1 MFCSVCLL
9 LPYGEVLFRITY
21 HRLFE
26 VVKTLIYILNFE
38 KRFQHSQEFS
48 LMHQSK
54 CLNTQRSL
62 AVVAALFVFV
72 LWYCDMYNGVLAVKW
87 YWAKRYLSVNS
98 GYQYPSRKMALVQKL
113 LVVILWVPVSQ

>member
-1 MFCSVCLL
+1 M
-9 LPYGEVLFRITY
+9 LFRITY

-38 KRFQHSQEFS
+38 KKIEHSQEFS

-62 AVVAALFVFV
+62 AVVAPLFVSV

-87 YWAKRYLSVNS
+87 YWARRYLSVNS
-98 GYQYPSRKMALVQKL
+98 GYQYPSRKMAPVQKL
-113 LVVILWVPVSQ
+113 LVVILWVLVSR

>member
-1 MFCSVCLL
+1 M
-9 LPYGEVLFRITY
+9 LFRITY

-38 KRFQHSQEFS
+38 KRFQHSQEVS

-62 AVVAALFVFV
+62 AVVAALFVSV
-72 LWYCDMYNGVLAVKW
+72 LWYCDMYNSELAVKC

-98 GYQYPSRKMALVQKL
+98 RYQYPSRKMALV
-113 LVVILWVPVSQ
+113 